1 MWCSM
6 CDIKEAERHER
17 LAEIYLNERDQI
29 KAIEH
34 YLEAAAIYVLNLELL
49 KEESLLKK
57 ANSCYQKVQGLKGEP
72 LQDFSKAKLAQLTA
86 KELKFSPRHEH
97 QGIIQQRHNDN
108 DPVLSEIEVL
118 L

>member
-1 MWCSM
+1 M

-17 LAEIYLNERDQI
+17 LAEIYLDEKDQI
-29 KAIEH
+29 RAIEH
-34 YLEAAAIYVLNLELL
+34 YLEATAIYVLNIELL

-57 ANSCYQKVQGLKGEP
+57 ANSCYQKVQGLRGEP

-86 KELKFSPRHEH
+86 KELKFTQRHEH
-97 QGIIQQRHNDN
+97 QGMIQQHNDN
-108 DPVLSEIEVL
+108 DPVLSKIKVL

>member
-17 LAEIYLNERDQI
+17 LAEIYLGERDLI
-29 KAIEH
+29 KAVEH
-34 YLEAAAIYVLNLELL
+34 YLEATAIYVLNIELL

-57 ANSCYQKVQGLKGEP
+57 ANSCYQKVQGLRGEP
-72 LQDFSKAKLAQLTA
+72 LQDFSKAKLAQLTV
-86 KELKFSPRHEH
+86 KELKFFPRHKH
-97 QGIIQQRHNDN
+97 LGTIQQRHNDH